1 VRFHHIHYSALAIA
15 LAAVLAAGIP
25 VSAHAQQVIADG
37 DEQTPAAGDYSATGV
52 GNHAFHALNGGSIV
66 PLGAVNVSASGD
78 GASAAR
84 AEGAGSRIE
93 LNGSTLVTTGFG
105 ATTALATTGG
115 ELHLTATDVINKAT
129 GMGVVAHT
137 GSQAT
142 LQDVNIRMEGV
153 SSVGLAGGGDITMT
167 GGSISA
173 MGLGSRAVSATRA
186 NMTLAGVA
194 IEGVSGIWLSDGN
207 QLDLSGST
215 VKSSGIALDINGRGN
230 AVTVADSSFHSTGNG
245 TGTVKMFSDSTLAM
259 ARSSV
264 ISEGDRAVGIDARTG
279 TVDLDSVSV
288 TTSGESSHGLYADFT
303 GIGAGPIITA
313 RAAKVHTS
321 GAGAI
326 GVVARQ
332 GGSIRLQDSVIL
344 TEGQQAH
351 GVLTGGGG
359 GMTLTNTHVRTEGD
373 GAWAAVINDSG
384 SLRIDG
390 GSLAS
395 AQHGGVWVR
404 SSRDAGLTLAN
415 GAYVSGGNGIA
426 IALDAAVA
434 GRFDVVLDGHSQMVG
449 DIVITPEDEDAG
461 LVPQSDVHVRLADGS
476 LWQGSSDLVQTMAIE
491 RGSQWTLTSDA
502 TVGELQVLNSGVALS
517 DGNGRFNTLTVDG
530 DLHSEGATFL
540 FQGALGGDDSAFDR
554 LHVRGDT
561 SGDAS
566 IAVRNIGGAGAQTTD
581 GIQLIEVDGASQ
593 ATYALAGR
601 AVGGSHEYFLFQGGL
616 ADPSDGNWYLRS
628 QWFDVCADDPNAPGC
643 VVDPGPG
650 PGPGPDPGE
659 GGEEGEGGDIPVIPP
674 PVLRPEAG
682 AYLANQSAAIN
693 MFAHRLN
700 DRIGAVSLQD
710 VPTAWARVGRQQAD
724 FSAVGKQLSV
734 DGDTSVLQ
742 IGSDLLRRGNAAV
755 GMMAGSGR
763 TDSTVVSELT
773 GYSAKGRVRGNA
785 MGVYG
790 TWMQDADGTQGVYID
805 ANLQYGRFDNR
816 VQGIGLAPEHYDS
829 RMASASLETGYTF
842 NVWHGAASAL
852 YVQPQLQ
859 LSHVNYH
866 GDRHVEANGT
876 VIDHADAGGLSGRL
890 GVRVFGHGTAAG
902 NVVQPYLGVNWLRGS
917 GTSTLQFNGETLGA
931 EVPRNRYEVQAGAE
945 LKLGQRWGA
954 WGGMTVQRGDHGFR
968 NVGGQ
973 VGLRMAW

>member
-1 VRFHHIHYSALAIA
+1 MRSHPIHYSALAIA
-15 LAAVLAAGIP
+15 LAVALAAGIP
-25 VSAHAQQVIADG
+25 GQACAQQVIADG

-52 GNHAFHALNGGSIV
+52 GNHAFHALSGGRIV
-66 PLGAVNVSASGD
+66 PLGAVNVSADGD

-93 LNGSTLVTTGFG
+93 LNGSTLLTTGFG

-115 ELHLTATDVINKAT
+115 GLQLTATDVINKGT

-167 GGSISA
+167 GGSILA
-173 MGLGSRAVSATRA
+173 MGLGSRAVSGTGA
-186 NMTLAGVA
+186 NMTLTGVA
-194 IEGVSGIWLSDGN
+194 IEGESGIWLADNN
-207 QLDLSGST
+207 QLDLAGSS
-215 VKSSGIALDINGRGN
+215 VKANGIALDINGRGN
-230 AVTVADSSFHSTGNG
+230 AVTVADSSFHSTGSG

-259 ARSSV
+259 ARSTV
-264 ISEGDRAVGIDARTG
+264 ISEGDRAVGIDVRTG
-279 TVDLDSVSV
+279 TADLDSVKV

-303 GIGAGPIITA
+303 TFGTNPTISA
-313 RAAKVHTS
+313 RAAQVHTS

-326 GVVARQ
+326 GAVARQ
-332 GGSIRLQDSVIL
+332 GGSIHLQDSVIL
-344 TEGQQAH
+344 TEGRQAH

-359 GMTLTNTHVRTEGD
+359 GMTLINTHVRTEGE
-373 GAWAAVINDSG
+373 GAWAAVINDNG
-384 SLRIDG
+384 SLGIDG

-415 GAYVSGGNGIA
+415 GAHVSGGNGIA
-426 IALDAAVA
+426 VALDAAVA
-434 GRFDVVLDGHSQMVG
+434 GRFDVVVQGGSQMVG

-491 RGSQWTLTSDA
+491 SGSQWTLTSDA
-502 TVGELQVLNSGVALS
+502 TVGDLQVLNSGVALS
-517 DGNGRFNTLTVDG
+517 DGSGRFNTLTVDG

-540 FQGALGGDDSAFDR
+540 FQGTLGGDDSLFDR

-650 PGPGPDPGE
+650 PGPDPGE
-659 GGEEGEGGDIPVIPP
+659 GGEEGEGGGGDPVIPP

-710 VPTAWARVGRQQAD
+710 GPTAWARMGRQQAD
-724 FSAVGKQLSV
+724 FSAVGGQLSV
-734 DGDTSVLQ
+734 DGNTSVLQ
-742 IGSDLLRRGNAAV
+742 IGSDLLRRGNAAFGV
-755 GMMAGSGR
+755 MLGSGR

-785 MGVYG
+785 VGVYG
-790 TWMQDADGTQGVYID
+790 TWMQDADGTQGAYID
-805 ANLQYGRFDNR
+805 ANLQYGRFANR
-816 VQGIGLAPEHYDS
+816 VQGIGLEPEHYDS
-829 RMASASLETGYTF
+829 RVASASLETGYTF
-842 NVWHGAASAL
+842 NVWQGAASAL

-859 LSHVNYH
+859 LSHVNYR
-866 GDRHVEANGT
+866 GDRHVETNGT
-876 VIDHADAGGLSGRL
+876 AIDHADVGGLSGRL
-890 GVRVFGHGTAAG
+890 GARVFGHGTAAG
-902 NVVQPYLGVNWLRGS
+902 NIVQPYLGVNWLRGS
-917 GTSTLQFNGETLGA
+917 GTSTLQFNGDTLGA
-931 EVPRNRYEVQAGAE
+931 DVPRNRYEVQAGAE

-954 WGGMTVQRGDHGFR
+954 WGGMTVQRGDHGYR